1 MEWLA
6 PFSARAPPQLP
17 IIMQSSPCYHHHDHR
32 YRDGDRDGYRDG
44 DRDGYRDDCD
54 GDRDDDH
61 D

>member
-17 IIMQSSPCYHHHDHR
+17 IIMQSSPSYHQHDHR
-32 YRDGDRDGYRDG
+32 YRDGDRDGYRD
-44 DRDGYRDDCD
+44 DRG